1 MYEEGVV
8 ITLKHRHY
16 RINRPTELIA
26 RQILK
31 KLGQYPITIRGLNYG
46 HVKQM
51 QGQVFHS
58 IWADMV
64 EEQIHWGYHIQS
76 TICLV
81 DSLFNKKVNFGEDK
95 RMKKEITKGRSV
107 GNNNILD
114 RMNAA
119 KQAWSLCK
127 SKKCAFIT
135 WPTLCRLD
143 NPFHQI
149 PWSNPN

>member
-64 EEQIHWGYHIQS
+64 EEQIHWGYHNWKILRINHRLGGTNIAVLESQKEN
-76 TICLV
+76 I
-81 DSLFNKKVNFGEDK
+81 DNKPDLYEH
-95 RMKKEITKGRSV
+95 TKPKLI
-107 GNNNILD
+107 N
-114 RMNAA
+114 
-119 KQAWSLCK
+119 Q
-127 SKKCAFIT
+127 
-135 WPTLCRLD
+135 
-143 NPFHQI
+143 
-149 PWSNPN
+149 